1 MYLRVFFALKFLK
14 INAGHNISKKSKVLT
29 APQMKLS
36 LLAVASPLLH
46 KENPAL
52 LSLWCKTA
60 VAHTSGQTFNYL
72 IFRVLKGNFPSGA
85 SATNLAACASV
96 KAIIVGQVTRSTKT
110 FPPPQRDARDPRG
123 FLRAASGVA
132 SKSMKVSS
140 KKKNAAL
147 RSRLFV
153 LI

>member
-1 MYLRVFFALKFLK
+1 MYLRVALKFLK
-14 INAGHNISKKSKVLT
+14 INAGHNISEKKKSKVLT

-110 FPPPQRDARDPRG
+110 FPPPKGMRETPGDFSEQPAVELQSP
-123 FLRAASGVA
+123 
-132 SKSMKVSS
+132 
-140 KKKNAAL
+140 
-147 RSRLFV
+147 
-153 LI
+153 